1 MMFSSL
7 RSRLWLS
14 YALLIGV
21 VICIVGTGVVLA
33 LQQSPLLYRQ
43 VVLRLRITEALLAP
57 RLETVLTSSP
67 SNFEEAVANEAV
79 KSQLRVVVYQPDGRL
94 IYDSGAGINSKLS
107 GKTLAGLQVE
117 TDQTRASIFRDTKRV
132 AWFYIV
138 RPLSGGQYMLAL
150 MAKRPR
156 LVLLTLFRDEIIS
169 PFLRAGVIALCLA
182 FLVAFLMAEWIS
194 SPLRDMTRA
203 TQNISH
209 GDYRVMPEKGPAEV
223 RQLAKSFNMMLKR
236 VQESQQSQREFIA
249 NVSHEL
255 KTPLTS
261 VQGFA
266 QAILDGAARTPE
278 ALHQAASVIYNE
290 SERMTRLV
298 MDLLTLARLEGGT
311 AGLQRAPVELSQVLG
326 GIVEKFSIQARR
338 SNVNLNINL
347 NPLPVCMGDGD
358 RLAQVFTNLVDNAL
372 KFTPG
377 GGTVSVSAEGG
388 EESVL
393 VKIADTGNGIALEDQ
408 NRIFGRFYQVDKSR
422 QGSEKRGVGLGLP
435 IAKQIVLAHHGE
447 IWVESNP
454 GKGCT
459 FLVRVPVSLPSDST
473 FNGSRRIK

>member
-1 MMFSSL
+1 
-7 RSRLWLS
+7 
-14 YALLIGV
+14 
-21 VICIVGTGVVLA
+21 
-33 LQQSPLLYRQ
+33 
-43 VVLRLRITEALLAP
+43 
-57 RLETVLTSSP
+57 
-67 SNFEEAVANEAV
+67 
-79 KSQLRVVVYQPDGRL
+79 
-94 IYDSGAGINSKLS
+94 
-107 GKTLAGLQVE
+107 
-117 TDQTRASIFRDTKRV
+117 
-132 AWFYIV
+132 
-138 RPLSGGQYMLAL
+138 
-150 MAKRPR
+150 
-156 LVLLTLFRDEIIS
+156 
-169 PFLRAGVIALCLA
+169 
-182 FLVAFLMAEWIS
+182 
-194 SPLRDMTRA
+194 
-203 TQNISH
+203 
-209 GDYRVMPEKGPAEV
+209 MPEKGPAEV

-473 FNGSRRIK
+473 FNRSRRIK